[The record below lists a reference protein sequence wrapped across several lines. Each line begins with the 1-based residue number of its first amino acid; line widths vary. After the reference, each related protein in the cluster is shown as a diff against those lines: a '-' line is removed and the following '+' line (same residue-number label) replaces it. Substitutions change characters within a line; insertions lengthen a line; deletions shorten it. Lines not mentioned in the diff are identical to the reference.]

1 MKISVF
7 GVMAGNFIETPLR
20 QNNPQNTT
28 SSYLARP
35 GPPNGMPTVNWTV
48 LFGLVNAVGIF
59 FYPDVV

>member
-20 QNNPQNTT
+20 QNNLQSTI

-35 GPPNGMPTVNWTV
+35 GPPEQRKP
-48 LFGLVNAVGIF
+48 AIH
-59 FYPDVV
+59 